1 MYVNLK
7 LVFYLVVVFFKYM
20 WFLDVKMIVRFYFY
34 FVELV
39 FIYFYCNKICIQLCD
54 CKLLYYMFMVNRK
67 IVKLNNYGSV
77 SFLRYVECLIVSKNL
92 MKNNNNQKL

>member
-20 WFLDVKMIVRFYFY
+20 WFLDVNMIVRFYFY

-39 FIYFYCNKICIQLCD
+39 FIYFYSIKYVFSYVIVNYYIICLWLIE
-54 CKLLYYMFMVNRK
+54 KLL
-67 IVKLNNYGSV
+67 S
-77 SFLRYVECLIVSKNL
+77 
-92 MKNNNNQKL
+92 

>member
-20 WFLDVKMIVRFYFY
+20 WFLDVNMIVRFYFY

-39 FIYFYCNKICIQLCD
+39 FIYFYCNKICI
-54 CKLLYYMFMVNRK
+54 
-67 IVKLNNYGSV
+67 
-77 SFLRYVECLIVSKNL
+77 
-92 MKNNNNQKL
+92 